1 MTSVNLAVYLTCLFL
16 GRIGLGTNLPVHVR
30 QESGFLLANVG
41 DNVTLQ
47 CFYASDVAA
56 VFLWYKQT
64 LGQKPVLISTFYK
77 HDKVGTFSDDFT
89 NSQRFFLETKDGK
102 NHLTITD
109 LRISDSATYYCVSCS
124 SYKFEFG
131 EGTIVSVK
139 GSGFQASVRQSE
151 DETIQ
156 SGDSISCTVNTG
168 ICDGQHSVHWFK
180 NEEEPHPG
188 LIYTVGG
195 MNNQCERTSNTQTH
209 TCEYNLPINSQNLS
223 HSGTY
228 YCAVASCGRILFGN
242 GTKLE
247 LADEVNSSDFL
258 VHFLSGALAF
268 TTILNVLMVFLVHKM
283 KGSNSCQCTDTKA
296 RSSSTANTEE
306 YQDADNLHYAALRNQ
321 RFNAS
326 RRQREDSSSQCVYS
340 SVKH

>member
-1 MTSVNLAVYLTCLFL
+1 TMTSVNLAVYLTCLFL

-268 TTILNVLMVFLVHKM
+268 TTVLNVLMVFLVHKM
-283 KGSNSCQCTDTKA
+283 KGSNSCQCTA

>member
-1 MTSVNLAVYLTCLFL
+1 MNLIANFL
-16 GRIGLGTNLPVHVR
+16 GLFSTGLGTNLPVHVR

-268 TTILNVLMVFLVHKM
+268 TTVLNVLMVFLVHKM
-283 KGSNSCQCTDTKA
+283 KGSNSCQS

-340 SVKH
+340 SVKQNCC